1 MIISICLEE
10 HPFHATTKI
19 SLNVTLEDLRISP
32 KTQSRIYIHIHTVE
46 IKVAYVVKTWFHL
59 HTLCY
64 VFFLKGMNDNISR
77 KINMTMKEQGFMTT
91 RKMTHVT
98 LWDSTVSSFV
108 WHSGL
113 AEVWFSFLA
122 KVLNS
127 RTLSVSFRQKFD
139 FSANGISDMFRFITL
154 HKHLEA

>member
-10 HPFHATTKI
+10 HPFHATTKT

-64 VFFLKGMNDNISR
+64 VFFLKVWMITSR
-77 KINMTMKEQGFMTT
+77 NINMTMKEQGFMTT

-98 LWDSTVSSFV
+98 LWDSTVLSFV